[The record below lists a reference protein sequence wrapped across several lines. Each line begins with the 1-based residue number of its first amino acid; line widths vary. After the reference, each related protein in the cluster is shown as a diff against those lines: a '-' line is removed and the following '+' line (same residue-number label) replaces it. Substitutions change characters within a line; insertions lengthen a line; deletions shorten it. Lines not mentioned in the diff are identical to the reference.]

1 MSGIQG
7 PTPRAG
13 GWDHASR
20 SDWAEVLATFPFF
33 SGIAKRRLRKIVDH
47 ATFAEY
53 GPGDIVIQKG
63 ASADSLY
70 VILAGS
76 AKVLGKPAS
85 RSLRIGDY
93 FGELS
98 LLDGTPRSAT
108 VIAIS
113 ELYVMKLPRQA
124 FLDLAQD
131 PEIAL
136 KMLRTLGSQ
145 IRRLEAQSAQDN
157 GNPATD

>member
-1 MSGIQG
+1 MSGIQAFL
-7 PTPRAG
+7 PPAG
-13 GWDHASR
+13 HWDHASR
-20 SDWAEVLATFPFF
+20 SDWAEVLSTFPLF
-33 SGIAKRRLRKIVDH
+33 SGIAKRRLRKLVNQ

-63 ASADSLY
+63 APADSLY

-76 AKVLGKPAS
+76 AKALGKPAS
-85 RSLRIGDY
+85 RTLRIGDY
-93 FGELS
+93 FGEMS

-113 ELYVMKLPRQA
+113 ELHLIKLPREA
-124 FLDLAQD
+124 FLDLARD

-145 IRRLEAQSAQDN
+145 IRRLEAQ
-157 GNPATD
+157 TTEI